1 MPREWVSTLR
11 EVSMKKA
18 ILVVSITALALLA
31 QAGYAAEG
39 GGRPLA
45 TTLSGAAE
53 VPGPGDSDGTGQFKA
68 TLNPGKLEICYELTV
83 TGIATATAAHVHE
96 GAVGAAGD
104 PVVSLEAPAD
114 GSSSACVSVEREI
127 LLAIIK
133 NPAGYYVNV
142 HNAEFPDGAIRGQLS
157 R

>member
-1 MPREWVSTLR
+1 MRRAVL
-11 EVSMKKA
+11 
-18 ILVVSITALALLA
+18 IVSIVALALFA
-31 QAGYAAEG
+31 PAGYAGEG
-39 GGRPLA
+39 GGRPLS

-53 VPGPGDSDGTGQFKA
+53 VPGPGDTDGAGQFKA
-68 TLNPGKLEICYELTV
+68 TANPGKLEICYELTV
-83 TGIATATAAHVHE
+83 TGIAIASAAHIHE
-96 GAVGAAGD
+96 GAVGVAGD

-127 LLAIIK
+127 ILAIIK

-142 HNAEFPDGAIRGQLS
+142 HNADFPDGAIRGQFS